1 MSHWYH
7 CNISNSLR
15 FPLTVVFPRAAASV
29 TVFISVSLSLV
40 KTSPCPTLFRSVLW
54 EYNFLKSLLCQLINI
69 TKTLQFSTKSNK
81 KVDLEK
87 IVIVLKI
94 MYFSTYVHTEF
105 SQTIYSLLHI
115 FDANILDGSSIHFY
129 GHWQTPSD
137 GFKSQNIILAWP
149 SRVLSKPAR
158 RVSHSRPHCSLLPP
172 ISRSL
177 VGQQSA
183 NGRLTAGHVTR
194 APPPSGQGFPRS
206 VVG

>member
-69 TKTLQFSTKSNK
+69 TRTLQFSTKSNK
-81 KVDLEK
+81 KMDLEK
-87 IVIVLKI
+87 IVIGLENHVFFKV
-94 MYFSTYVHTEF
+94 FTYRIFTNKLLF
-105 SQTIYSLLHI
+105 TIC
-115 FDANILDGSSIHFY
+115 DANILHGSSIHFY

-149 SRVLSKPAR
+149 SRALSKPAR
-158 RVSHSRPHCSLLPP
+158 RVSHSRPHSSLLPP

-206 VVG
+206 VVS

>member
-69 TKTLQFSTKSNK
+69 TKTLEFSTKSNK

-105 SQTIYSLLHI
+105 SQTIYSLLNVMPI
-115 FDANILDGSSIHFY
+115 FWTVRQYIFMVTDRHHLTGLNHKISSLPGQAELYPSQLAGSLTPVLTLLSCLPFP
-129 GHWQTPSD
+129 GLWLVSSQPMGGWQQVTWP
-137 GFKSQNIILAWP
+137 GPRPPLAKD
-149 SRVLSKPAR
+149 SPA
-158 RVSHSRPHCSLLPP
+158 L
-172 ISRSL
+172 
-177 VGQQSA
+177 
-183 NGRLTAGHVTR
+183 
-194 APPPSGQGFPRS
+194 
-206 VVG
+206 